1 MWTTKG
7 DGDGVCVCVNSSVLV
22 TWCTA
27 RATGHR
33 VVYTVYIKMSKNKSV
48 CSVLS
53 PVEINVLSKVLSS
66 HCDHYS

>member
-48 CSVLS
+48 SVVYFHL
-53 PVEINVLSKVLSS
+53 
-66 HCDHYS
+66 